1 MAAAVEAVVGS
12 LEKEEALSRTGS
24 NGGGKGGR
32 NYRLNWMISGDKITF
47 GEWVVE
53 SAKWGDEIRFVV
65 WHKGVMLRRRH
76 GNYEGTLFLK
86 TQEHAKRWVEK
97 RVRARAMTR

>member
-1 MAAAVEAVVGS
+1 MAAAVEAVVRS

-53 SAKWGDEIRFVV
+53 SAQWGFVV

-76 GNYEGTLFLK
+76 GNYEGTLVLK

-97 RVRARAMTR
+97 RVRARAMAR